1 VALNF
6 FKRRNILKQLNYL
19 EITPIRKCAYET
31 AENGLVTL
39 VIPKFKNEKWNNY
52 LLSPRK
58 RFFRIALDE
67 IGTAVW
73 MQIDGTKKVTEICK
87 QVFDIYGVKIMP
99 VDQRVTKFLTM
110 LYEGKY
116 ISFREIE
123 KDTSGQ

>member
-52 LLSPRK
+52 LLSPGK